1 MLTVLRDPAS
11 ARAHAPFFLDPR
23 EEDAISPSLQRRHDT
38 ASSAARRIFFA
49 RRTSGALSLATSFA
63 ITIASALAV
72 APDAQAAEP
81 SDADLMETPLT
92 QVTTPPPLNTPY
104 LQYGVSFTAE
114 FVANAGRMCPDIADC
129 ILGSG
134 GGVAARIGRRSAGPW
149 YFGAAYELSKQDPN
163 RLYRL
168 AILQQLRGEARYYI
182 GTGKD
187 TQPYGSFGAGVAGYG
202 NEWGVD
208 TFGPNVFVAIGL
220 ETQLSRRTVVGIALA
235 YRAMYMTKFT
245 DPITGEARLSGLAQ
259 LIGIDV
265 SLEGRDPL

>member
-1 MLTVLRDPAS
+1 MLSVPRDHARARARVPSFLGSLRD
-11 ARAHAPFFLDPR
+11 R
-23 EEDAISPSLQRRHDT
+23 AISAVRQRRLDT
-38 ASSAARRIFFA
+38 PSSAARRIFFA
-49 RRTSGALSLATSFA
+49 RGAPGALALGTSLA
-63 ITIASALAV
+63 ITIVSTLAV
-72 APDAQAAEP
+72 ASDARAAEP

-114 FVANAGRMCPDIADC
+114 FVANAGRMCPDSGDC

-134 GGVAARIGRRSAGPW
+134 GGLAARIGRRSAGPW

-168 AILQQLRGEARYYI
+168 AVLQQLRGEARYYV

-208 TFGPNVFVAIGL
+208 TFGPNLFVAIGL

-235 YRAMYMTKFT
+235 YRAMYLTEFT
-245 DPITGEARLSGLAQ
+245 DPITGKPRQSGFAQ

>member
-1 MLTVLRDPAS
+1 MLIVPRAHAG
-11 ARAHAPFFLDPR
+11 ARAHAPFFLGSRGDR
-23 EEDAISPSLQRRHDT
+23 AISCARRRRVDT
-38 ASSAARRIFFA
+38 ASWAARRIFFT
-49 RRTSGALSLATSFA
+49 RRTSRALALAMSFA
-63 ITIASALAV
+63 IAMVSTLAV
-72 APDAQAAEP
+72 ALEAHAAEP
-81 SDADLMETPLT
+81 SDADLLETSLT

-114 FVANAGRMCPDIADC
+114 FVANAGRMCPDIGDC

-134 GGVAARIGRRSAGPW
+134 GGLAARIGRRSAGPW

-168 AILQQLRGEARYYI
+168 AILQQLRGEARYYV

-202 NEWGVD
+202 NEWGID
-208 TFGPNVFVAIGL
+208 TFGPNLFVAIGL
-220 ETQLSRRTVVGIALA
+220 ETQLSRLTVVGIALA
-235 YRAMYMTKFT
+235 YRAMYLREFT
-245 DPITGEARLSGLAQ
+245 DPTGKLRQSGFAQ